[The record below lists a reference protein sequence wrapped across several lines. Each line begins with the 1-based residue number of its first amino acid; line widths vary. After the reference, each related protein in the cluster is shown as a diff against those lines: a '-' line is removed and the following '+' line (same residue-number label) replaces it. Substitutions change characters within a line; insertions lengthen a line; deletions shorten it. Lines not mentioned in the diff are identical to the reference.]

1 MRRILVSAIA
11 LALAGTGVSCSRVS
25 GPEASA
31 PKAPASRAPA
41 QAVPAVTDA
50 TTQLPGTARPS
61 HYAVEVTPHADKL
74 AFDGK
79 VSIDLEVQEPTS
91 TIVLQAVNMTFANST
106 LAAST
111 KAASRGEPM
120 AAKVSVDAGNQTA
133 SFAFDKPLA
142 PGSYTLSTDYTGV
155 INTQANGLFAVDYQT
170 DSGHKRALYTQFEN
184 SDARRFIPSW
194 DEPNFKATFDLTVNA
209 PAGEMVVSN
218 MPVASEKDSDTG
230 MKQVVFQTTPKMST
244 YLLFL
249 GMGEFD
255 RATLK
260 GENGTDGKPVEIG
273 VIAQKGKVDQAR
285 FALEAGRDI
294 LREYNDYFGVQYPL
308 PKLDNIAAPGRSQF
322 FSAMENWGAIFTFE
336 SSLLLDPAIS
346 NVSDKQRVFSTAAH
360 EIAHQW
366 FGDLVTMAWWD
377 DLWLNEGFATW
388 MEGRTTQ
395 KLHPEWDLDH
405 TDAVYTSR
413 GAMDRDAYATTH
425 PIVQHVETV
434 EQASQAFDGITYGKG
449 SAVIGM
455 LEDYVGSDHWRSG
468 VRSYIKQHAY
478 GNAVTGN
485 LWQEI
490 DKAAP
495 GKQFIQ
501 VAHDFTL
508 QPGVPLIKASA
519 TCDGGKTVVSLEQG
533 EFTID
538 RPGKTPLRW
547 HVPVSVRGGDGTIV
561 RTLVDG
567 KGSVTLPGCSGAP
580 MLVNAG
586 QKGYYR
592 TLYAP
597 AQFKALSDNFET
609 LPVMDQLGVM
619 MDASALAEVG
629 QQPVS
634 DMLDLTT
641 KVPLD
646 ASPNLW
652 QMVAGTLGGIDDMYE
667 GKPKR
672 QAVFRKYA
680 LSRLSPKFEQLGW
693 ENREGDS
700 STTKQL
706 RSRLI
711 GTLSELGD
719 EKVIAEVRRRFAAS
733 QADPSAM
740 SPELR
745 RTVLGI
751 VARNADVATW
761 DQLHK
766 MAQDEKSSM
775 IRDQYYGLLTAT
787 KDKALAQRAL
797 DMALTD
803 EPGATNSASMI
814 GSVSRE
820 HADMAFDFAVA
831 HREQV
836 DKLVDTTSRARYYPG
851 LGASANDL
859 EMVDKIKAFADKH
872 IAPTSRR
879 SAETVISS
887 IQTRIKLRAERLPQ
901 IDAWLDKHGG

>member
-11 LALAGTGVSCSRVS
+11 LALASVSMTAVS
-25 GPEASA
+25 AEHVA
-31 PKAPASRAPA
+31 PLVR
-41 QAVPAVTDA
+41 DA
-50 TTQLPGTARPS
+50 TTQLPRTVRPT
-61 HYAVEVTPHADKL
+61 HYDVTVTPHADKL
-74 AFDGK
+74 AFDGR
-79 VSIDLEVQEPTS
+79 VGIDLEVLQPTS

-106 LAAST
+106 LVA
-111 KAASRGEPM
+111 KGGEPM
-120 AAKVSVDAGNQTA
+120 AAKVTVDADNQTA

-155 INTQANGLFAVDYQT
+155 INTQANGLFALDYQT
-170 DSGHKRALYTQFEN
+170 DSGKQRALYTQFEN
-184 SDARRFIPSW
+184 SDARAFIPSW

-209 PAGEMVVSN
+209 PTGEMVVSN
-218 MPVASEKDSDTG
+218 MPVASEKDSKNG
-230 MKQVVFQTTPKMST
+230 MKQVVFQTTPRMST

-255 RATLK
+255 RATTK
-260 GENGTDGKPVEIG
+260 GKDGTEIG
-273 VIAQKGKVDQAR
+273 VIAQKGKVDQAQ
-285 FALEAGRDI
+285 FALEAGGDI
-294 LREYNDYFGVQYPL
+294 LHEYNDYFGVKYPL

-336 SSLLLDPAIS
+336 SSLLLDPAVS

-366 FGDLVTMAWWD
+366 FGDLVTMSWWD

-395 KLHPEWDLDH
+395 KLHPEWDTDLV
-405 TDAVYTSR
+405 DAVYTSR
-413 GAMDRDAYATTH
+413 GAMGRDAYVTTH

-455 LEDYVGSDHWRSG
+455 LEDYVGSDNWRNG
-468 VRSYIKQHAY
+468 VRSYIKKHAY
-478 GNAVTGN
+478 GNAVTDD
-485 LWQEI
+485 LWQEV

-519 TCDGGKTVVSLEQG
+519 TCDGGKTVVALEQG
-533 EFTID
+533 EYTID
-538 RPGKTPLRW
+538 RPDKTPLRW
-547 HVPVSVRGGDGTIV
+547 HVPVSVRGGDGTIA

-567 KGSVTLPGCSGAP
+567 KGNVELPGCGAP
-580 MLVNAG
+580 VLVNAG

-597 AQFKALSDNFET
+597 EQFKALSDGFVK

-619 MDASALAEVG
+619 MDAGALAAVG
-629 QQPVS
+629 LQPES

-652 QMVAGTLGGIDDMYE
+652 QMVAGTLGDIDDMYD

-672 QAVFRKYA
+672 QAAFRKYA

-706 RSRLI
+706 RSRLM
-711 GTLSELGD
+711 GTLSGLGD
-719 EKVIAEVRRRFAAS
+719 EKVIAEARRRFAAS
-733 QADPSAM
+733 ETDPSAM
-740 SPELR
+740 PPELR
-745 RTVLGI
+745 RTVLAI
-751 VARNADVATW
+751 VARNADATTW
-761 DQLHK
+761 DKLHA
-766 MAQDEKSSM
+766 MARQETSSM
-775 IRDQYYGLLTAT
+775 IRDQYYGLLAAA
-787 KDKALAQRAL
+787 KDKGLAQRAL
-797 DMALTD
+797 DMAITD
-803 EPGATNSASMI
+803 EPGATNGAGMI

-820 HADMAFDFAVA
+820 HSDMAFDFAVA
-831 HREQV
+831 HRTRV
-836 DKLVDTTSRARYYPG
+836 DKLVDSTSRASYYPG
-851 LGASANDL
+851 LGYSATDL
-859 EMVDKIKAFADKH
+859 AMVDKIKAYADQY

-879 SAETVISS
+879 SAETVMSS
-887 IQTRIKLRAERLPQ
+887 IRTRIKLRVERLPQ
-901 IDAWLDKHGG
+901 IDAWLEKHGS